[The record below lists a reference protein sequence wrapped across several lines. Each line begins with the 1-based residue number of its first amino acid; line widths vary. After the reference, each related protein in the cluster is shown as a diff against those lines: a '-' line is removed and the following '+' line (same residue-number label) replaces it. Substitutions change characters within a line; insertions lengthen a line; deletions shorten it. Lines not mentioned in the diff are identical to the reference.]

1 MLFKTYQKLL
11 GASCLALYLVGCGS
25 GGGAESP
32 VEMTANSEGVFQ
44 ISSKVDSVTIQGIK
58 LNRGNCVVRFFSTD
72 EYSIKYQD
80 AASNQKLVSM
90 QNLKNIIRIE
100 EKIIKDE
107 KTGHYSSTV
116 DLLLEEKKLA
126 NIKNKISQLEQKGV
140 MMEPQTL
147 KFGESLSGWSRGCDI
162 IEATIQ
168 TDKGAWTF
176 NFNR

>member
-25 GGGAESP
+25 GGESL
-32 VEMTANSEGVFQ
+32 VEMIANSEGSFQ
-44 ISSKVDSVTIQGIK
+44 IRSKADSVTIQGVK
-58 LNRGNCVVRFFSTD
+58 LNRGNCVVNFVLVRETVR
-72 EYSIKYQD
+72 D
-80 AASNQKLVSM
+80 ALSQMDALLSQITPISM
-90 QNLKNIIRIE
+90 QDF
-100 EKIIKDE
+100 KDMASVYKE
-107 KTGHYSSTV
+107 FNNKERV
-116 DLLLEEKKLA
+116 A
-126 NIKNKISQLEQKGV
+126 NIENKISQLKQKGV

-147 KFGESLSGWSRGCDI
+147 KFGEKIEGISQGCDI